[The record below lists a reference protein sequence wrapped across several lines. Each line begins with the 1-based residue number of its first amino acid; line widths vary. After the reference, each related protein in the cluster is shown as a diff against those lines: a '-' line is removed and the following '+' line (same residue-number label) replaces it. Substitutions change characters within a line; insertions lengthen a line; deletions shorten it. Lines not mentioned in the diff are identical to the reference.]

1 MRRWLTNSALVLSV
15 FLGFQQVPDGKSL
28 SGQEIGVLEEF
39 VLSSNRESVLKKMVP
54 GTSDYYY
61 FHALHHQ
68 NLEQYEKVD
77 EILDKWKK
85 RLGEQKNYRVI
96 RNRQALLR
104 YSSNPQES
112 LDFLIKELNLYF
124 AHRQK
129 LPQAAQ
135 NFPTEFD
142 QKLISNDRLVESA
155 LKSSKLTGGFTER
168 GLRLLSP
175 SQLDAAKRRDL
186 LNRLQHPDFPNLVE
200 LIAADLTAPYSKGFG
215 SMKIHQL
222 MTLEQMDELARRYP
236 KSKTI
241 DRYVDIYLKK
251 LYPSEDVEWT
261 ANHLE
266 HRKYL
271 ERLKRFVTPLNSNF
285 NSLKACVLYRMLELN
300 RIQGIYDLDLFV
312 EYLKLPKSV
321 VYINPAL
328 LKNKKSQTI
337 ANLQANYSDRIMLP
351 PVADDQLL
359 VKDYLHHFLRNA
371 DGVSQ
376 FTPYVRETYLGQQF
390 AMVKILN
397 GIGDAEQW
405 ASRLSPDQYKQIL
418 ERVDI
423 EFAAD
428 NKEQF
433 SVNDDVALSLNL
445 KNVPKLIVKIFEI
458 NTGNYYRTQGKEVD
472 TDINLDGLVPNYEE
486 TFSYESPPAIRQRHE
501 FKFPQMQQRGVYVVD
516 FIAQGKSSRALIR
529 KGRLHLSSSVT
540 PLGQQFTVMD
550 EVGNVVKDADLWV
563 DGSLYEHD
571 EKGEIAI
578 PFSTQPGSVT
588 AVVTQ
593 GDFSCLRPFNHVGE
607 NYQFKAAIYLDRES
621 LTRSNKAKV
630 LIRPSLKIAGGNPV
644 PVSMLESPKLVVT
657 ATDLDGIATKK
668 VINGLKLSEALETI
682 CEFVVPPR
690 LSSVSLELSADLKV
704 VSENKTQRMI
714 ARRNYQF
721 NGIDKSDTIEDIH
734 LLPTKAGYF
743 LEVLGKNG
751 ERRPRQ
757 PVRIKVLKSE
767 FKNAV
772 VAELQSDAD
781 GLVGLGPLTGVIEI
795 AVENRDG
802 NKRKNWPL
810 ATQDQTYVRTMHAR
824 VGGEVELPAPVGVA
838 KADRNYI
845 SLMELRHNSFVK
857 DYFELVKVEDGLVKI
872 SDLPRGDYQLRLT
885 YPRQRAGQKYQS
897 INIRVVK
904 GVDAGNTIV
913 GEKRHLETRV
923 SPALQISRIS
933 SNQEK
938 IRLQL
943 ENSNKYTRV
952 HVFVNRYQAAFN
964 AFDEFSKIG
973 DVEPW
978 GYQPGIRRSVYQ
990 EGRIIGD
997 EYQYILNRKYA
1008 MKFPGN
1014 MLDRPSL
1021 ILNPWE
1027 VRGTDNDVQTAKD
1040 GESFGGMG
1048 GGLGGSGSRSARKDS
1063 KSETDADF
1071 ANLDYLGSDSILLA
1085 NLRPNE
1091 NGIVAIDRDKLGP
1104 NQHLR
1109 FVAVNAFETIQRNAD
1124 FPAREL
1130 APRDARLGRALDP
1143 TKHFSQSKQMQNLL
1157 AGDSL
1162 VIEDLV
1168 SAKFQQF
1175 DDLGDAFQLMLALN
1189 PASNLAK
1196 FDFILTWK
1204 DRTPAEK
1211 QRLYSEFACHELNFF
1226 LMKKDYEF
1234 FESVI
1239 LPFLKNK
1246 RERTF
1251 VDLWL
1256 LKEDLNRFAQP
1267 WEYARLNAFEKILL
1281 SQRLEQRKDEITRNI
1296 DETYFLNPTPRSEL
1310 DRLFDSSI
1318 RSRGMDELAV
1328 TEISEATLEKG
1339 VGSEMGQFNSSD
1351 GVVLGRGRGYGDRG
1365 GDGGGGLGG
1374 GGGGLGGGGYQFGGA
1389 KKADKRRF
1397 LGRTVPGDADSED
1410 VESDEMMGESVNG
1423 VAQRLNAPSG
1433 ELSEARKQ
1441 LGKKTN
1447 SKAKEK
1453 RQLEEQQMEQLWYA
1467 EPEELARER
1476 NDLARLYTRVA
1487 PTMEWMEN
1495 NYYKLL
1501 PKAQNSALITSN
1513 RFWRDYASHREGAF
1527 LSPHFAESSRNFT
1540 EIMLALAVLD
1550 LPFEEPEQNFEF
1562 VDNTMTYKAAG
1573 PAIVLHQQVKDA
1585 IFERGNSTV
1594 LVSENFF
1601 QKNDRYRYENG
1612 VRFDKFVNDD
1622 FLAHT
1627 LYGSQ
1632 VVLTNPTSTPMSVE
1646 LLMQIPSGSMT
1657 SSGSR
1662 ETRTVLM
1669 SLEAFSTATFE
1680 YAFYFPEAG
1689 GFEHYPAHVS
1699 AKERVIAVADPV
1711 TFKVVDRPAEVD
1723 KTSWEF
1729 VSQNGTDDDVIDFLN
1744 RENVLRL
1751 KLDAIAF
1758 RMKDKAFFERT
1769 IETLRSRCAYNNV
1782 LWSYA
1787 VKHNDPV
1794 AINEYL
1800 SHANQLISQCG
1811 AYLQSDLLSIDPVER
1826 NWYSHKEYSPLVNAR
1841 AHQLGATRK
1850 ILNPEFASQYG
1861 QLLTVLSNRRNL
1873 TDDDQLA
1880 LTYYLLLQDRI
1891 EAAMLHF
1898 GKVSKANL
1906 DSKLQYDYCDAY
1918 LDMYRADPKSAAEK
1932 AAVWADHPVPR
1943 WANRF
1948 KQILAQVD
1956 EINGASATT
1965 VNPKDNAEVQTE
1977 MAARAPS
1984 FDFKVESGVAKINFQ
1999 NLDELTVNLYEMDVE
2014 LLFSRSPFA
2023 QDNLDGFSLIR
2034 PNSSQ
2039 QVTLN
2044 NKTDNGEVQMD
2055 GGKRIHEFELPAE
2068 MQNKNVLVELVGG
2081 DQTRSIPYFAHS
2093 LDIQMVEKFGQ
2104 VKVSE
2109 ASTGKPIAKTYVKVY
2124 AKSADGTVAFHK
2136 DGYTDLRGRF
2146 DYVSQSNTSLD
2157 GIVKFSILMMSENQ
2171 GAVIRQARPPME

>member
-1 MRRWLTNSALVLSV
+1 MLRWLTNNVLVLSV
-15 FLGFQQVPDGKSL
+15 FIGLLQLSDGKQL
-28 SGQEIGVLEEF
+28 HGQEIGVLEEF
-39 VLSSNRESVLKKMVP
+39 VLSSDRESVLKKMVP

-61 FHALHHQ
+61 FHALHYQ

-77 EILDKWKK
+77 EILFKWRK
-85 RLGEQKNYRVI
+85 RLGEEGNYRVI

-104 YSSNPQES
+104 YNSNPKAT
-112 LDFLIKELNLYF
+112 LDFLTKELNLYF

-129 LPQAAQ
+129 LPQTAQ
-135 NFPTEFD
+135 NYPTEFD
-142 QKLISNDRLVESA
+142 QKLLANDRLIKAA
-155 LKSSKLTGGFTER
+155 LNSSKLTGGFTDR

-186 LNRLQHPDFPNLVE
+186 LKRLQHPDFPNLVE
-200 LIAADLTAPYSKGFG
+200 LIAADLNEPYSKGFG
-215 SMKIHQL
+215 SMRIHRL
-222 MTLEQMDELARRYP
+222 MTLEQMDELTKRYP
-236 KSKTI
+236 KSNTI
-241 DRYVDIYLKK
+241 DSYVDIYLKK

-261 ANHLE
+261 TNELE
-266 HRKYL
+266 YRKYL
-271 ERLKRFVTPLNSNF
+271 ERLEGFVTPLNANF
-285 NSLKACVLYRMLELN
+285 NSLKACVLYRMLELD
-300 RIQGIYDLDLFV
+300 RSQGTYDLDVFV
-312 EYLKLPKSV
+312 EYLKLPKRAA
-321 VYINPAL
+321 YINPVL
-328 LKNKKSQTI
+328 LRNKKSQTI
-337 ANLQANYSDRIMLP
+337 ANLQANYLDRIMLP

-376 FTPYVRETYLGQQF
+376 FTPFIQETYLGQQF

-405 ASRLSPDQYKQIL
+405 ASKLSPDQYKQIL

-423 EFAAD
+423 EFTAD

-433 SVNDDVALSLNL
+433 SADDDVSLSLNL

-458 NTGNYYRTQGKEVD
+458 NTGNYYRTNGKEVD
-472 TDINLDGLVPNYEE
+472 TGINLDGLVPNHEE
-486 TFSYESPPAIRQRHE
+486 TFTYKSPPAIRQKHE
-501 FKFPQMQQRGVYVVD
+501 FKFPQMQKRGVYVVD

-529 KGRLHLSSSVT
+529 KGRLHFSASVT
-540 PLGQQFTVMD
+540 PLGQQFTVMN
-550 EVGNVVKDADLWV
+550 EIGKVVKDADLWV
-563 DGSLYEHD
+563 DGSLYEPD
-571 EKGEIAI
+571 EEGRITL
-578 PFSTQPGSVT
+578 PFSTQPGNVA
-588 AVVTQ
+588 AVVTE
-593 GDFSCLRPFNHVGE
+593 GDFSCLRPFYHVAE
-607 NYQFKAAIYLDRES
+607 KYQFEAAIYLDRES
-621 LTRSNKAKV
+621 LTRSNTAKV

-644 PVSMLESPKLVVT
+644 PVAMLESPKLVVT

-668 VINGLKLSEALETI
+668 VIDGLKLSEAVETI

-743 LEVLGKNG
+743 LEILGKNG
-751 ERRPRQ
+751 ERRAGQ
-757 PVRIKVLKSE
+757 PVRIKVSTSE
-767 FKNAV
+767 FKNPV
-772 VAELQSDAD
+772 VADLQSDGD
-781 GLVGLGPLTGVIEI
+781 GLVGLGPLTNVVEI
-795 AVENRDG
+795 TVENRDG
-802 NKRKNWPL
+802 NKKKNWPL
-810 ATQDQTYVRTMHAR
+810 ATQDQAYVRTIHAR
-824 VGGEVELPAPVGVA
+824 VGGEVELPAPAGVTL
-838 KADRNYI
+838 ADRNYI
-845 SLMELRHNSFVK
+845 SLMELRRNSFVK

-904 GVDAGNTIV
+904 GVDAANTIV

-933 SNQEK
+933 SNEEK

-964 AFDEFSKIG
+964 AFDEFSKIS
-973 DVEPW
+973 DIEPW
-978 GYQPGIRRSVYQ
+978 AYQPGSRRSVYQ

-1014 MLDRPSL
+1014 MLGRPSL

-1027 VRGTDNDVQTAKD
+1027 VRGTDNDVQMAKD

-1048 GGLGGSGSRSARKDS
+1048 GGLEGSGARSDRKDS
-1063 KSETDADF
+1063 KSKTDADF
-1071 ANLDYLGSDSILLA
+1071 ANLDYLGNDSILLA

-1109 FVAVNAFETIQRNAD
+1109 FIAVNAFETVQRNAD

-1130 APRDARLGRALDP
+1130 APRDARLAKALDP
-1143 TKHFSQSKQMQNLL
+1143 AQHFSQSKQMEKLS
-1157 AGDSL
+1157 AGDTL

-1196 FDFILTWK
+1196 FDFILTWT

-1211 QRLYSEFACHELNFF
+1211 QRLYSEFSCHELNFF

-1296 DETYFLNPTPRSEL
+1296 DETYFLNPTSRSEL

-1318 RSRGMDELAV
+1318 RSRGMDESAMA
-1328 TEISEATLEKG
+1328 EINNATLNSG
-1339 VGSEMGQFNSSD
+1339 VGSGTGQARLPSD
-1351 GVVLGRGRGYGDRG
+1351 VQDMVLGMGRGYGDRG
-1365 GDGGGGLGG
+1365 MGG
-1374 GGGGLGGGGYQFGGA
+1374 GGGIGGGFRAGNA
-1389 KKADKRRF
+1389 KEVDVRRS
-1397 LGRTVPGDADSED
+1397 LERTLTED
-1410 VESDEMMGESVNG
+1410 EEFDGLMEGSKNQL
-1423 VAQRLNAPSG
+1423 AQNFSAER
-1433 ELSEARKQ
+1433 EEFSEARTQ
-1441 LGKKTN
+1441 SGKKTE
-1447 SKAKEK
+1447 SKAKGK
-1453 RQLEEQQMEQLWYA
+1453 RQSEEKQMDKLWYA
-1467 EPEELARER
+1467 EPGELARAR
-1476 NDLARLYTRVA
+1476 NNLARLYTRVA

-1495 NYYKLL
+1495 NYYQLL
-1501 PKAQNSALITSN
+1501 PKAQNSALVSSN

-1527 LSPHFAESSRNFT
+1527 LSPYFAESSRNFT
-1540 EIMLALAVLD
+1540 EMMLALAVLD

-1562 VDNTMTYKAAG
+1562 VDNSMTYKAAG
-1573 PAIVLHQQVKDA
+1573 PTIVLHQQVKGA
-1585 IFERGNSTV
+1585 VFERGNSTV

-1601 QKNDRYRYENG
+1601 QKNDRYRYEKG
-1612 VRFDKFVNDD
+1612 VRFDKFVNDN

-1646 LLMQIPSGSMT
+1646 LLMQIASGSMT

-1689 GFEHYPAHVS
+1689 DFEHYPAHVS
-1699 AKERVIAVADPV
+1699 AKDRVIAVADPV

-1729 VSQNGTDDDVIDFLN
+1729 VSQNGTNDDVIDFLN
-1744 RENVLRL
+1744 RDNVLRL
-1751 KLDAIAF
+1751 KLSSIAF
-1758 RMKDKAFFERT
+1758 RMKDKAFFTRT
-1769 IETLRSRCAYNNV
+1769 IETLRARCAYDNV
-1782 LWSYA
+1782 LWAYS
-1787 VKHNDPV
+1787 VKHDDPV
-1794 AINEYL
+1794 AIKEFL
-1800 SHANQLISQCG
+1800 SHANKLISSCG
-1811 AYLQSDLLSIDPVER
+1811 VSFQSDLLSIDPVER

-1850 ILNPEFASQYG
+1850 ILNPEFASQYNR
-1861 QLLTVLSNRRNL
+1861 LLTVLSNRRTL
-1873 TDDDQLA
+1873 TADDQLA

-1891 EAAMLHF
+1891 ETAMLHF
-1898 GKVSKANL
+1898 GKVSKTNL

-1948 KQILAQVD
+1948 QQILAQVD

-1965 VNPKDNAEVQTE
+1965 VDPKDNSEVQSK

-1984 FDFKVESGVAKINFQ
+1984 FDFEVENGVAKINFQ
-1999 NLDELTVNLYEMDVE
+1999 NLDDLTVNLYEMDVE

-2034 PNSSQ
+2034 PNYSQ
-2039 QVTLN
+2039 QVSL
-2044 NKTDNGEVQMD
+2044 NKTTDDAKAQVD
-2055 GGKRIHEFELPAE
+2055 GGKRIHEFELPVE
-2068 MQNKNVLVELVGG
+2068 MRNKNVLVELVGG

-2093 LDIQMVEKFGQ
+2093 LEIQLVEKFGQ
-2104 VKVSE
+2104 LKVNE

-2124 AKSADGTVAFHK
+2124 AKSADGKVVFHK

-2146 DYVSQSNTSLD
+2146 DYVSQSNASLD

-2171 GAVIRQARPPME
+2171 GAVIRQARPPVE

>member
-1 MRRWLTNSALVLSV
+1 MLRWSTNSVLVLSV
-15 FLGFQQVPDGKSL
+15 FIGFLQLSDGKQV

-39 VLSSNRESVLKKMVP
+39 VLSSDRESVLKKMVP

-61 FHALHHQ
+61 FHALHYQ

-77 EILDKWKK
+77 EILDRWRK
-85 RLGEQKNYRVI
+85 RLGEQQNYRVI

-104 YSSNPQES
+104 YNSNPKET

-124 AHRQK
+124 AHRQR
-129 LPQAAQ
+129 LPQAAR

-142 QKLISNDRLVESA
+142 QNLISNDRLIQAA

-168 GLRLLSP
+168 GLRLLAP

-186 LNRLQHPDFPNLVE
+186 LKRLQYPDFPNLVE
-200 LIAADLTAPYSKGFG
+200 LIAADLTEPYSKGFG
-215 SMKIHQL
+215 SMRIHQA
-222 MTLEQMDELARRYP
+222 MTLEQMDELSKLYP

-251 LYPSEDVEWT
+251 LYPSEDVDWT
-261 ANHLE
+261 TNQLE

-271 ERLKRFVTPLNSNF
+271 ERLRSFVTPLNANF
-285 NSLKACVLYRMLELN
+285 NSLKACVLYRLLELD
-300 RIQGIYDLDLFV
+300 RSEGKYDLDLFV

-321 VYINPAL
+321 VYINPVL

-337 ANLQANYSDRIMLP
+337 ANLQANYSDRMMLP
-351 PVADDQLL
+351 PVMDDQLL
-359 VKDYLHHFLRNA
+359 VKDYLHHFLRDA
-371 DGVSQ
+371 DGVSK
-376 FTPYVRETYLGQQF
+376 FTPYVRETYLGKQF

-405 ASRLSPDQYKQIL
+405 ASKLSPDQYKQIL

-423 EFAAD
+423 EFAAE
-428 NKEQF
+428 NKAHF
-433 SVNDDVALSLNL
+433 SVNDDVSLTLNL

-458 NTGNYYRTQGKEVD
+458 NTGNYYRTNGKEVD

-486 TFSYESPPAIRQRHE
+486 TFSYQSPPAIRQRHE
-501 FKFPQMQQRGVYVVD
+501 FKFPQMQKRGVYVVD
-516 FIAQGKSSRALIR
+516 FIAQGKSSRALVR
-529 KGRLHLSSSVT
+529 KGRLHFSASVT

-550 EVGNVVKDADLWV
+550 ESGDVVKDADLWV
-563 DGSLYEHD
+563 DGSVYEHD
-571 EKGEIAI
+571 DQGKITL
-578 PFSTQPGSVT
+578 PFSTQPGTVT

-593 GDFSCLRPFNHVGE
+593 GDFSSLRNINHVGE
-607 NYQFKAAIYLDRES
+607 NYQFEAGIYLDRES

-630 LIRPSLKIAGGNPV
+630 LIRPSLRIVGGNPV
-644 PVSMLESPKLVVT
+644 PVAMLESPKLVVT

-668 VINGLKLSEALETI
+668 VIDGFKLSETVETI

-690 LSSVSLELSADLKV
+690 LSSVSLQLSADLKV
-704 VSENKTQRMI
+704 VSQNKTRRMS
-714 ARRNYQF
+714 AMRNYQF
-721 NGIDKSDTIEDIH
+721 NGIDKSDTIEDVH

-743 LEVLGKNG
+743 LEILGKNG
-751 ERRPRQ
+751 ERRPGQ
-757 PVRIKVLKSE
+757 TVRVKVLTSE
-767 FKNAV
+767 FKNPVLAD
-772 VAELQSDAD
+772 LQSGAD
-781 GLVGLGPLTGVIEI
+781 GLVGLGSLDGVVEI
-795 AVENRDG
+795 AVENRAE
-802 NKRKNWPL
+802 NKKKTWTL
-810 ATQDQTYVRTMHAR
+810 ATQDQTYVRTMHVQA
-824 VGGEVELPAPVGVA
+824 GDEVEVPAPAEVA
-838 KADRNYI
+838 KADRKYI
-845 SLMELRHNSFVK
+845 SLMEIRHNSFVK
-857 DYFELVKVEDGLVKI
+857 DYFELVKVKDGLVQI
-872 SDLPRGDYQLRLT
+872 ADLPRGDYELRLT
-885 YPRQRAGQKYQS
+885 YPRQRAGQRNQTIK
-897 INIRVVK
+897 IRVVE
-904 GVDAGNTIV
+904 GVGAGDMIV
-913 GEKRHLETRV
+913 GERRHLETRT

-933 SNQEK
+933 SNEEK
-938 IRLQL
+938 IRIQL
-943 ENSNKYTRV
+943 ENADKYTRV

-964 AFDEFSKIG
+964 AFDEFSKVR
-973 DVEPW
+973 DMEPW
-978 GYQPGIRRSVYQ
+978 GYKSGDHRSVYR

-1027 VRGTDNDVQTAKD
+1027 VKGTDNNVQVAQD
-1040 GESFGGMG
+1040 GDYFGGA
-1048 GGLGGSGSRSARKDS
+1048 GGLMGEAGDRVARSGVQS
-1063 KSETDADF
+1063 KTDADF
-1071 ANLDYLGSDSILLA
+1071 ANLDYLGNDSILLA

-1091 NGIVAIDRDKLGP
+1091 NGVVSIDRDKLGP

-1109 FVAVNAFETIQRNAD
+1109 FVAVNAFDTIQRNAD

-1130 APRDARLGRALDP
+1130 APRDARLANALDP
-1143 TKHFSQSKQMQNLL
+1143 AQHFSQSKQMEKMS

-1189 PASNLAK
+1189 PTSSLSK

-1204 DRTPAEK
+1204 DKAMAEK
-1211 QRLYSEFACHELNFF
+1211 RSLYSEFACHELNFF
-1226 LMKKDYEF
+1226 LMKKDYGF

-1251 VDLWL
+1251 VDRWF

-1267 WEYARLNAFEKILL
+1267 WEYSRLNAFEKILL
-1281 SQRLEQRKDEITRNI
+1281 SQRLEQRQDEIARNI

-1318 RSRGMDELAV
+1318 RSRGMDESALALKV
-1328 TEISEATLEKG
+1328 DG
-1339 VGSEMGQFNSSD
+1339 EMAFASKNGA
-1351 GVVLGRGRGYGDRG
+1351 
-1365 GDGGGGLGG
+1365 GG
-1374 GGGGLGGGGYQFGGA
+1374 GGGGMGGGGFGGGLNA
-1389 KKADKRRF
+1389 GKGFGSRGREADSRRF
-1397 LGRTVPGDADSED
+1397 LGRTAPEDADDEAGMVKSNGAKK
-1410 VESDEMMGESVNG
+1410 ESQNFMLGQQVTEIEKQSRKKAKDKREGKRQIEEQTMDKLWFK
-1423 VAQRLNAPSG
+1423 Q
-1433 ELSEARKQ
+1433 SEA
-1441 LGKKTN
+1441 LGI
-1447 SKAKEK
+1447 
-1453 RQLEEQQMEQLWYA
+1453 
-1467 EPEELARER
+1467 AR
-1476 NDLARLYTRVA
+1476 DKMSRLYTRVA

-1495 NYYKLL
+1495 NYYRLL
-1501 PKAQNSALITSN
+1501 PESQNSELVTSN

-1527 LSPHFAESSRNFT
+1527 LSPYFAESTRNFT
-1540 EIMLALAVLD
+1540 EMMLALAVLD
-1550 LPFEEPEQNFEF
+1550 LPFEEPEQDFEF

-1573 PAIVLHQQVKDA
+1573 PTIVLHQQVKDA

-1612 VRFDKFVNDD
+1612 VRFDKFINGD

-1632 VVLTNPTSTPMSVE
+1632 VVLTNPTSTPMNVE

-1689 GFEHYPAHVS
+1689 DFEHYPAHVS

-1711 TFKVVDRPAEVD
+1711 AFKVVDRPAEVD
-1723 KTSWEF
+1723 RTSWEF
-1729 VSQNGTDDDVIDFLN
+1729 VSQNGTNDDVIDYLN

-1758 RMKDKAFFERT
+1758 RMKDKAFFART
-1769 IETLRSRCAYNNV
+1769 IETLRARCAYDNV
-1782 LWSYA
+1782 LWAYS
-1787 VKHNDPV
+1787 VKHDDPV
-1794 AINEYL
+1794 AIKEFL
-1800 SHANQLISQCG
+1800 SHSNKLIGQCG
-1811 AYLQSDLLSIDPVER
+1811 VSFQSDLLSIDPVER

-1841 AHQLGATRK
+1841 AHQLGANRK
-1850 ILNPEFASQYG
+1850 ILNPEFASQYNR
-1861 QLLTVLSNRRNL
+1861 LLGVLSNRRNL

-1891 EAAMLHF
+1891 ETAMSHF
-1898 GKVSKANL
+1898 GKVSKENL

-1956 EINGASATT
+1956 EINGAAATT
-1965 VNPKDNAEVQTE
+1965 VDPKDNAEVQTE
-1977 MAARAPS
+1977 LAARAPS
-1984 FDFKVESGVAKINFQ
+1984 FDFKVESGVAKINFL

-2034 PNSSQ
+2034 PNFSQ
-2039 QVTLN
+2039 QVALD
-2044 NKTDNGEVQMD
+2044 NKVDDAKSQVAGR
-2055 GGKRIHEFELPAE
+2055 GIHEFELPVG

-2093 LDIQMVEKFGQ
+2093 LDIQLVEKFGQ
-2104 VKVSE
+2104 LKVSE
-2109 ASTGKPIAKTYVKVY
+2109 ASTGKPLAKTYVKVY
-2124 AKSADGTVAFHK
+2124 AKSANGQVVFHK

>member
-1 MRRWLTNSALVLSV
+1 MLRWLTKSALVLSV
-15 FLGFQQVPDGKSL
+15 FIGLLTSSGETKLF
-28 SGQEIGVLEEF
+28 GQEVGVLEDF
-39 VLSSNRESVLKKMVP
+39 VLSSDRESVLKKMVP

-61 FHALHHQ
+61 FHALHFQ

-77 EILDKWKK
+77 EILDKWRK
-85 RLGEQKNYRVI
+85 RLGEQPNYRVI

-104 YSSNPQES
+104 YNSNPQET
-112 LDFLIKELNLYF
+112 LDFLTKELNLYF
-124 AHRQK
+124 AHRQR
-129 LPQAAQ
+129 LPQAEQ

-142 QKLISNDRLVESA
+142 QKLISNDRMIQSA

-186 LNRLQHPDFPNLVE
+186 LKRLQYPDFPNLVE
-200 LIAADLTAPYSKGFG
+200 LIAADLTERYSEGFG
-215 SMKIHQL
+215 SMRIHQML
-222 MTLEQMDELARRYP
+222 TLEQMDELAKRYP

-241 DRYVDIYLKK
+241 DRFVDIYLKK
-251 LYPSEDVEWT
+251 LYPSEDVDWT
-261 ANHLE
+261 TDPSE

-271 ERLKRFVTPLNSNF
+271 ERLRGFVTPLNANF
-285 NSLKACVLYRMLELN
+285 NSLKACVLYRLLELD
-300 RIQGIYDLDLFV
+300 RSEGKYDLDLFV

-321 VYINPAL
+321 AYINPVL

-337 ANLQANYSDRIMLP
+337 ANLRANYSDRIMLP
-351 PVADDQLL
+351 PVTDDQGL
-359 VKDYLHHFLRNA
+359 VKDYLHHFLRDA
-371 DGVSQ
+371 EGVSK
-376 FTPYVRETYLGQQF
+376 FTPYVRETFLGQQF

-405 ASRLSPDQYKQIL
+405 ASQLSPDQYKQIL

-433 SVNDDVALSLNL
+433 SVNDDVSLSLHL

-458 NTGNYYRTQGKEVD
+458 NTGNYYRTNGKEVD

-486 TFSYESPPAIRQRHE
+486 TFSYQSPPAIRQRRE
-501 FKFPQMQQRGVYVVD
+501 FKFPQMQKRGVYVVD

-529 KGRLHLSSSVT
+529 KGRLHFSASVT
-540 PLGQQFTVMD
+540 PLGQQFTVTD
-550 EVGNVVKDADLWV
+550 ESGKVVKDADLWV

-571 EKGEIAI
+571 DDGKIML
-578 PFSTQPGSVT
+578 PFSTQPGIAK

-593 GDFSCLRPFNHVGE
+593 GDFSSLRPFNHVGE
-607 NYQFKAAIYLDRES
+607 NYQFEAAIYLDRES

-630 LIRPSLKIAGGNPV
+630 LIRPSLKIVGGNPV

-668 VINGLKLSEALETI
+668 VIDGLELSEAVETV

-690 LSSVSLELSADLKV
+690 LSSVSLELSAALEV
-704 VSENKTQRMI
+704 VSENKSRRMTVV
-714 ARRNYQF
+714 RSYQF
-721 NGIDKSDTIEDIH
+721 NGIDKSDTIEDVH
-734 LLPTKAGYF
+734 LLPTESGYF
-743 LEVLGKNG
+743 LEILGKNG
-751 ERRPRQ
+751 ERRPGQ
-757 PVRIKVLKSE
+757 PVRIKVSKSE
-767 FKNAV
+767 FKNPVIAD
-772 VAELQSDAD
+772 LQSDAD
-781 GLVGLGPLTGVIEI
+781 GLVGLGRLAGVVEL
-795 AVENRDG
+795 AVENRG
-802 NKRKNWPL
+802 SSKKKTWAL
-810 ATQDQTYVRTMHAR
+810 GTQDQAYVQTMHVQ
-824 VGGEVELPAPVGVA
+824 VGEEVTLPAPAEVT
-838 KADRNYI
+838 KADRNFI
-845 SLMELRHNSFVK
+845 SLLEIRRNSFVK
-857 DYFELVKVEDGLVKI
+857 DWFDLVKVKNGLI
-872 SDLPRGDYQLRLT
+872 RIADLPRGDYELRLT
-885 YPRQRAGQKYQS
+885 YPRQRSGRNYQS
-897 INIRVVK
+897 LKIRVVK
-904 GVDAGNTIV
+904 GVEAGDMIV
-913 GEKRHLETRV
+913 GEKRHLENRT

-938 IRLQL
+938 IRIQL

-964 AFDEFSKIG
+964 AFDEFSRVG
-973 DVEPW
+973 DMEPW
-978 GYQPGIRRSVYQ
+978 GYQPGNRRSVYK

-1014 MLDRPSL
+1014 MLERPSL

-1027 VRGTDNDVQTAKD
+1027 VKGTDNNAQTANA
-1040 GESFGGMG
+1040 GEAFGGVG
-1048 GGLGGSGSRSARKDS
+1048 GGLGGSGARSERKDA

-1071 ANLDYLGSDSILLA
+1071 ANLDYLGDDSILLA

-1109 FVAVNAFETIQRNAD
+1109 FVAVNVFETVQRNVD

-1130 APRDARLGRALDP
+1130 APRDARLVKALDP
-1143 TKHFSQSKQMQNLL
+1143 AQHFSQSKQMEKLL
-1157 AGDSL
+1157 AGDTL

-1189 PASNLAK
+1189 PATNLAK
-1196 FDFILTWK
+1196 FDFILAWSK
-1204 DRTPAEK
+1204 KTPIEK
-1211 QRLYSEFACHELNFF
+1211 QSLYSEFACHELNFF

-1251 VDLWL
+1251 MDLWF
-1256 LKEDLNRFAQP
+1256 LKEDLNRFAKP
-1267 WEYARLNAFEKILL
+1267 WEYSRLNAFEKILL
-1281 SQRLEQRKDEITRNI
+1281 SQRLEQRKDDITRNI

-1318 RSRGMDELAV
+1318 RSRGLDEAKDRMASLAN
-1328 TEISEATLEKG
+1328 SENRPVPTA
-1339 VGSEMGQFNSSD
+1339 S
-1351 GVVLGRGRGYGDRG
+1351 
-1365 GDGGGGLGG
+1365 GGLGG
-1374 GGGGLGGGGYQFGGA
+1374 GGFGGGGGGLEMGRGMGSG
-1389 KKADKRRF
+1389 KADGRRSF
-1397 LGRTVPGDADSED
+1397 LGRTRSPDVDFEAESESLNGAFD
-1410 VESDEMMGESVNG
+1410 LEQDDQMDEEES
-1423 VAQRLNAPSG
+1423 
-1433 ELSEARKQ
+1433 
-1441 LGKKTN
+1441 GKKEK
-1447 SKAKEK
+1447 SKAGGK
-1453 RQLEEQQMEQLWYA
+1453 RQLEKQLMDKMWFNRSGD
-1467 EPEELARER
+1467 LARAR
-1476 NDLARLYTRVA
+1476 SNAARLYTRVA

-1495 NYYKLL
+1495 NYYELV
-1501 PKAQNSALITSN
+1501 PKAQNSALVSSN
-1513 RFWRDYASHREGAF
+1513 RFWRDYASHRDGVF
-1527 LSPHFAESSRNFT
+1527 LSPYFAESTRNFT
-1540 EIMLALAVLD
+1540 EMMLALAVLD
-1550 LPFEEPEQNFEF
+1550 LPFEEPEQKFEF
-1562 VDNTMTYKAAG
+1562 VNNTMTYKAAG
-1573 PAIVLHQQVKDA
+1573 PTIVLHQQVKDA
-1585 IFERGNSTV
+1585 IFDRGNSTV

-1612 VRFDKFVNDD
+1612 VRFDKFVNGD

-1632 VVLTNPTSTPMSVE
+1632 VVLTNPTSTPMNVE

-1689 GFEHYPAHVS
+1689 DFEHYPAHVS

-1711 TFKVVDRPAEVD
+1711 AFKVVDQPAEVD

-1729 VSQNGTDDDVIDFLN
+1729 VSQNGTNDDVIDFLN
-1744 RENVLRL
+1744 RENILRL
-1751 KLDAIAF
+1751 KLSDIAF

-1769 IETLRSRCAYNNV
+1769 IETLRARCAYDNV
-1782 LWSYA
+1782 LWAYA
-1787 VKHNDPV
+1787 VKHNDSGG
-1794 AINEYL
+1794 IREFL
-1800 SHANQLISQCG
+1800 SHANKLIGQCG
-1811 AYLQSDLLSIDPVER
+1811 VAFQSDLLTIDPVER

-1841 AHQLGATRK
+1841 AHQLGGTRK
-1850 ILNPEFASQYG
+1850 ILNPEFASQYNR
-1861 QLLTVLSNRRNL
+1861 LLTVLSNRRTL

-1891 EAAMLHF
+1891 EDAMSHF
-1898 GKVSKANL
+1898 GKVSKVNL

-1956 EINGASATT
+1956 EINGASAIT
-1965 VNPKDNAEVQTE
+1965 VNSKDSGEVQTE
-1977 MAARAPS
+1977 MAAQAPS

-1999 NLDELTVNLYEMDVE
+1999 NLDEMTVNLYEMDVE

-2034 PNSSQ
+2034 PNFSQ
-2039 QVTLN
+2039 NIELDKKDGDAPAPV
-2044 NKTDNGEVQMD
+2044 
-2055 GGKRIHEFELPAE
+2055 GGKRNHEFELPPK

-2081 DQTRSIPYFAHS
+2081 DQTRSMPYFAHS
-2093 LDIQMVEKFGQ
+2093 LDIQLVEKFGQ
-2104 VKVSE
+2104 LKVSE
-2109 ASTGKPIAKTYVKVY
+2109 ASTGKPLAKTYVKVY
-2124 AKSADGTVAFHK
+2124 AKSGNGEVVFHK

-2171 GAVIRQARPPME
+2171 GAVIRQARPPIE

>member
-222 MTLEQMDELARRYP
+222 MTLEQMDELAKRYP

-405 ASRLSPDQYKQIL
+405 ASKLSPDQYKQIL

-563 DGSLYEHD
+563 DGSLYQHD
-571 EKGEIAI
+571 EKGEITI

-593 GDFSCLRPFNHVGE
+593 GDFSSLRPFSHVGE
-607 NYQFKAAIYLDRES
+607 NYQFEAAIYLDRES

-704 VSENKTQRMI
+704 VSENKTRRMT
-714 ARRNYQF
+714 AVRNYQF

-734 LLPTKAGYF
+734 LLPTEAGYF

-751 ERRPRQ
+751 ERRPGQ

-767 FKNAV
+767 FKNQV
-772 VAELQSDAD
+772 VADLQSDAD
-781 GLVGLGPLTGVIEI
+781 GLVGLGPLAEVVELT
-795 AVENRDG
+795 VENRDG
-802 NKRKNWPL
+802 NKRKIWSL
-810 ATQDQTYVRTMHAR
+810 ATQDQTYVRTMHVQ
-824 VGGEVELPAPVGVA
+824 VGSEVKVPAPVGVV
-838 KADRNYI
+838 KTNRKYI
-845 SLMELRHNSFVK
+845 SLMETRRNSFVK
-857 DYFELVKVEDGLVKI
+857 DYFKLVNVEDGLIQI
-872 SDLPRGDYQLRLT
+872 SDLPRGDYELRLT
-885 YPRQRAGQKYQS
+885 YPRQRAGQKFQL
-897 INIRVVK
+897 IKIRVVK
-904 GVDAGNTIV
+904 GNYAGDMIV
-913 GEKRHLETRV
+913 GENRHLETRT

-952 HVFVNRYQAAFN
+952 HVFANRYQAAFN
-964 AFDEFSKIG
+964 AFDEFSKVG
-973 DVEPW
+973 DIEPW
-978 GYQPGIRRSVYQ
+978 GYRPGDRRSVYR

-1014 MLDRPSL
+1014 MLERPSL

-1027 VRGTDNDVQTAKD
+1027 VKSTDNNTQLAEL
-1040 GESFGGMG
+1040 GESFGGRG
-1048 GGLGGSGSRSARKDS
+1048 GGAGGTGARSSRKDS

-1071 ANLDYLGSDSILLA
+1071 ANLDYLGNDSILLT

-1189 PASNLAK
+1189 PSSSLSK
-1196 FDFILTWK
+1196 FEFILNWK
-1204 DRTPAEK
+1204 DKTSAEK
-1211 QRLYSEFACHELNFF
+1211 RILYSKFACHELNFF

-1246 RERTF
+1246 RDRTF
-1251 VDLWL
+1251 MDLWF
-1256 LKEDLNRFAQP
+1256 LKENLNRFAQP
-1267 WEYARLNAFEKILL
+1267 WEYSRLNAFEKILL
-1281 SQRLEQRKDEITRNI
+1281 SQRLEQRRDEIARNI

-1318 RSRGMDELAV
+1318 RSRGLDESKIAK
-1328 TEISEATLEKG
+1328 IASARAPKG
-1339 VGSEMGQFNSSD
+1339 RALPPASQKSFSD
-1351 GVVLGRGRGYGDRG
+1351 GELGDGRAG
-1365 GDGGGGLGG
+1365 GGGFGGGGLGG
-1374 GGGGLGGGGYQFGGA
+1374 GMGG
-1389 KKADKRRF
+1389 KASERSRKF
-1397 LGRTVPGDADSED
+1397 LGRTEATDGAAA
-1410 VESDEMMGESVNG
+1410 DEMN
-1423 VAQRLNAPSG
+1423 SG
-1433 ELSEARKQ
+1433 NETVPLSFKADQEADHMLRDQVKKKQ
-1441 LGKKTN
+1441 S
-1447 SKAKEK
+1447 SKAGEK
-1453 RQLEEQQMEQLWYA
+1453 SQFEEEQMDKYFFARPGNLA
-1467 EPEELARER
+1467 FAREK
-1476 NDLARLYTRVA
+1476 LARLYTRVA
-1487 PTMEWMEN
+1487 PTMEWREN
-1495 NYYKLL
+1495 NYYQLL
-1501 PKAQNSALITSN
+1501 PEGQNSVLITSN

-1573 PAIVLHQQVKDA
+1573 PTIVLHQQVKDA

-1729 VSQNGTDDDVIDFLN
+1729 VSQNGTNDDVIDFLN

-1787 VKHNDPV
+1787 VKHDDPV

-1800 SHANQLISQCG
+1800 SHANKLISQCG

>member
-222 MTLEQMDELARRYP
+222 MTLEQMDELAKRYP

-405 ASRLSPDQYKQIL
+405 ASKLSPDQYKQIL

-501 FKFPQMQQRGVYVVD
+501 FKFPQMQKRGVYVVD

-563 DGSLYEHD
+563 DGSLYQHD
-571 EKGEIAI
+571 EKGEITI

-593 GDFSCLRPFNHVGE
+593 GDFSSLRPFSHVGE
-607 NYQFKAAIYLDRES
+607 NYQFEAAIYLDRES

-704 VSENKTQRMI
+704 VSENKTRRMT
-714 ARRNYQF
+714 AVRNYQF

-734 LLPTKAGYF
+734 LLPTEAGYF

-751 ERRPRQ
+751 ERRPGQ

-767 FKNAV
+767 FKNQV
-772 VAELQSDAD
+772 VADLQSDAD
-781 GLVGLGPLTGVIEI
+781 GLVGLGPLAEVVELT
-795 AVENRDG
+795 VENRDG
-802 NKRKNWPL
+802 NKRKIWSL
-810 ATQDQTYVRTMHAR
+810 ATQDQTYVRTMHVQ
-824 VGGEVELPAPVGVA
+824 VGSEVKVPAPVGVV
-838 KADRNYI
+838 KTNRKYI
-845 SLMELRHNSFVK
+845 SLMETRRNSFVK
-857 DYFELVKVEDGLVKI
+857 DYFKLVNVEDGLIQI
-872 SDLPRGDYQLRLT
+872 SDLPRGDYELRLT
-885 YPRQRAGQKYQS
+885 YPRQRAGQKFQL
-897 INIRVVK
+897 IKIRVVK
-904 GVDAGNTIV
+904 GNYAGDMIV
-913 GEKRHLETRV
+913 GENRHLETRT

-952 HVFVNRYQAAFN
+952 HVFANRYQAAFN
-964 AFDEFSKIG
+964 AFDEFSKVG
-973 DVEPW
+973 DIEPW
-978 GYQPGIRRSVYQ
+978 GYRPGDRRSVYR

-1014 MLDRPSL
+1014 MLERPSL

-1027 VRGTDNDVQTAKD
+1027 VKSTDNNTQLAEL
-1040 GESFGGMG
+1040 GESFGGRG
-1048 GGLGGSGSRSARKDS
+1048 GGAGGTGARSSRKDS

-1071 ANLDYLGSDSILLA
+1071 ANLDYLGNDSILLT

-1189 PASNLAK
+1189 PSSSLSK
-1196 FDFILTWK
+1196 FEFILNWK
-1204 DRTPAEK
+1204 DKTSAEK
-1211 QRLYSEFACHELNFF
+1211 RILYSKFACHELNFF

-1246 RERTF
+1246 RDRTF
-1251 VDLWL
+1251 MDLWF
-1256 LKEDLNRFAQP
+1256 LKENLNRFAQP
-1267 WEYARLNAFEKILL
+1267 WEYSRLNAFEKILL
-1281 SQRLEQRKDEITRNI
+1281 SQRLEQRRDEIARNI

-1318 RSRGMDELAV
+1318 RSRGLDESKIAK
-1328 TEISEATLEKG
+1328 IASARAPKG
-1339 VGSEMGQFNSSD
+1339 RALPPASQKSFSD
-1351 GVVLGRGRGYGDRG
+1351 GELGDGRAG
-1365 GDGGGGLGG
+1365 GGGFGGGGLGG
-1374 GGGGLGGGGYQFGGA
+1374 GMGG
-1389 KKADKRRF
+1389 KASERSRKF
-1397 LGRTVPGDADSED
+1397 LGRTEATDGAAA
-1410 VESDEMMGESVNG
+1410 DEMN
-1423 VAQRLNAPSG
+1423 SG
-1433 ELSEARKQ
+1433 NETVPLSFKADQEADHMLRDQVKKKQ
-1441 LGKKTN
+1441 S
-1447 SKAKEK
+1447 SKAGEK
-1453 RQLEEQQMEQLWYA
+1453 SQFEEEQMDKYFFARPGNLA
-1467 EPEELARER
+1467 FAREK
-1476 NDLARLYTRVA
+1476 LARLYTRVA
-1487 PTMEWMEN
+1487 PTMEWREN
-1495 NYYKLL
+1495 NYYQLL
-1501 PKAQNSALITSN
+1501 PEGQNSVLITSN

-1573 PAIVLHQQVKDA
+1573 PTIVLHQQVKDA

-1729 VSQNGTDDDVIDFLN
+1729 VSQNGTNDDVIDFLN

-1787 VKHNDPV
+1787 VKHDDPV

-1800 SHANQLISQCG
+1800 SHANKLISQCG

>member
-1 MRRWLTNSALVLSV
+1 MLRFLTNNVLVLSV
-15 FLGFQQVPDGKSL
+15 FIGFLQLSDGKQL
-28 SGQEIGVLEEF
+28 HGQEIGVLEEF
-39 VLSSNRESVLKKMVP
+39 VLSSDRESVLKKMVP

-61 FHALHHQ
+61 FHALHYQ
-68 NLEQYEKVD
+68 NIEQYEKVD
-77 EILDKWKK
+77 EILFKWRK
-85 RLGEQKNYRVI
+85 RLGEEKNYRVI

-104 YSSNPQES
+104 YNSNPKAT
-112 LDFLIKELNLYF
+112 LDFLTKELNLYF

-129 LPQAAQ
+129 LPQTAQ
-135 NFPTEFD
+135 NYPTEFD
-142 QKLISNDRLVESA
+142 QKLLANDRLIKAA
-155 LKSSKLTGGFTER
+155 LNSSKLTGGFTDR

-186 LNRLQHPDFPNLVE
+186 LKRLQHPDFPNLVE
-200 LIAADLTAPYSKGFG
+200 LIAADLNEPYSKGFG
-215 SMKIHQL
+215 SIGIHRL
-222 MTLEQMDELARRYP
+222 MTLEQMDELTKRYP
-236 KSKTI
+236 KSNTI
-241 DRYVDIYLKK
+241 DSYVDIYLEK

-261 ANHLE
+261 TNELE
-266 HRKYL
+266 YRKYL
-271 ERLKRFVTPLNSNF
+271 ERLKEFVTPLNANF
-285 NSLKACVLYRMLELN
+285 NSLKACVLYRILELD
-300 RIQGIYDLDLFV
+300 RSQGTYDLDLFV
-312 EYLKLPKSV
+312 EYLKLPKRAA
-321 VYINPAL
+321 YINPVL
-328 LKNKKSQTI
+328 LRNKKSQAI
-337 ANLQANYSDRIMLP
+337 ANLQANYLDRIMLP

-376 FTPYVRETYLGQQF
+376 FTPFIQETYLGQQF

-405 ASRLSPDQYKQIL
+405 ASKLSPDQYKQIL

-423 EFAAD
+423 EFTAD

-433 SVNDDVALSLNL
+433 SADDDVSLSLNL

-458 NTGNYYRTQGKEVD
+458 NTGNYYRTNGKEVD

-486 TFSYESPPAIRQRHE
+486 TFTYKFPPAIRQRHE
-501 FKFPQMQQRGVYVVD
+501 FKFPQMQKRGVYVVD

-529 KGRLHLSSSVT
+529 KGRLHLSAFVT
-540 PLGQQFTVMD
+540 PLGQQITVMN
-550 EVGNVVKDADLWV
+550 EIGKVVKDADLWV
-563 DGSLYEHD
+563 DGSLYEPN
-571 EKGEIAI
+571 EEGRITL
-578 PFSTQPGSVT
+578 PFSTQPGNVA
-588 AVVTQ
+588 AVVTE
-593 GDFSCLRPFNHVGE
+593 GDFSCLQPFNHIGE
-607 NYQFKAAIYLDRES
+607 KYQFEAAIYLDRES

-668 VINGLKLSEALETI
+668 VIDGLKLSEAVETI

-690 LSSVSLELSADLKV
+690 LSSVSFELSADLKV

-743 LEVLGKNG
+743 LEILGKNG
-751 ERRPRQ
+751 ERRAGQ
-757 PVRIKVLKSE
+757 PVRIKVLTGD
-767 FKNAV
+767 FKNPILAD
-772 VAELQSDAD
+772 LQSDVD
-781 GLVGLGPLTGVIEI
+781 GLVALGPLTNVVEI
-795 AVENRDG
+795 SVENRDG
-802 NKRKNWPL
+802 NKKKNWPL
-810 ATQDQTYVRTMHAR
+810 ATQDQAYVRTIHAR
-824 VGGEVELPAPVGVA
+824 AGGEVKLPAPAGVTQ
-838 KADRNYI
+838 ADRNYI
-845 SLMELRHNSFVK
+845 SLMELRRNSFVK
-857 DYFELVKVEDGLVKI
+857 DYFNLVKVEDGLVKI

-933 SNQEK
+933 SNDEK

-964 AFDEFSKIG
+964 AFDEFSKIS
-973 DVEPW
+973 DIEPW
-978 GYQPGIRRSVYQ
+978 AYQPGGRRSVYQ

-1021 ILNPWE
+1021 ILNPWQ

-1040 GESFGGMG
+1040 GDSFGAMG
-1048 GGLGGSGSRSARKDS
+1048 GDRGASGGRSARKNS
-1063 KSETDADF
+1063 KSKTDADF
-1071 ANLDYLGSDSILLA
+1071 AKLDYLGNDSILLA

-1091 NGIVAIDRDKLGP
+1091 NGIVVIDRDKLGP

-1109 FVAVNAFETIQRNAD
+1109 FIAVNAFETVQRNAN

-1130 APRDARLGRALDP
+1130 APRDARLAKALDP
-1143 TKHFSQSKQMQNLL
+1143 AQHFSQSKQMEKLS
-1157 AGDSL
+1157 AGDTL

-1175 DDLGDAFQLMLALN
+1175 DDLRDAFQLMLALN

-1196 FDFILTWK
+1196 FDFILTWT

-1226 LMKKDYEF
+1226 LMKKDYDF

-1318 RSRGMDELAV
+1318 RSRGLNDSAMAEMDN
-1328 TEISEATLEKG
+1328 ATLNAGAAIQSNRAKG
-1339 VGSEMGQFNSSD
+1339 LS
-1351 GVVLGRGRGYGDRG
+1351 
-1365 GDGGGGLGG
+1365 GGGGMGG
-1374 GGGGLGGGGYQFGGA
+1374 GGMINSRGGGGFQA
-1389 KKADKRRF
+1389 
-1397 LGRTVPGDADSED
+1397 
-1410 VESDEMMGESVNG
+1410 
-1423 VAQRLNAPSG
+1423 LNAPEAAVPQKSFDATVEAG
-1433 ELSEARKQ
+1433 EDLMEGSMDQLEEDFDAEIGEIAVDGRYLLKKKEAE
-1441 LGKKTN
+1441 
-1447 SKAKEK
+1447 AKEKIK
-1453 RQLEEQQMEQLWYA
+1453 RQLEEKQMDKLWYTQ
-1467 EPEELARER
+1467 PGKLARAR
-1476 NDLARLYTRVA
+1476 SNLGRLYTRVA

-1495 NYYKLL
+1495 NYYQLL
-1501 PKAQNSALITSN
+1501 PKAQNSALVSSN

-1527 LSPHFAESSRNFT
+1527 LSPYFAESSRNFT
-1540 EIMLALAVLD
+1540 EMMLALAVLD

-1562 VDNTMTYKAAG
+1562 VDNSMIYKAAG
-1573 PAIVLHQQVKDA
+1573 PTIVLHQQVKGA

-1612 VRFDKFVNDD
+1612 VRFDKFVNND

-1689 GFEHYPAHVS
+1689 NFEHYPAHVS
-1699 AKERVIAVADPV
+1699 AKDRVIAVADPV
-1711 TFKVVDRPAEVD
+1711 AFKVVDRPAEVD

-1729 VSQNGTDDDVIDFLN
+1729 VSQNGTNDDVIDFLN

-1751 KLDAIAF
+1751 KLSAIAF
-1758 RMKDKAFFERT
+1758 RMKDKAFFTRT
-1769 IETLRSRCAYNNV
+1769 IETLRARCAYDNV
-1782 LWSYA
+1782 LWAYS
-1787 VKHNDPV
+1787 VKHDDPV
-1794 AINEYL
+1794 AIEEFL
-1800 SHANQLISQCG
+1800 SHANKLISMCG
-1811 AYLQSDLLSIDPVER
+1811 VSFQSDLLSIDPAER

-1841 AHQLGATRK
+1841 THQLGAARK
-1850 ILNPEFASQYG
+1850 ILNPEFASQYNR
-1861 QLLTVLSNRRNL
+1861 LLKVLSNRRTL
-1873 TDDDQLA
+1873 TADDQLA

-1891 EAAMLHF
+1891 ETAMSHF
-1898 GKVSKANL
+1898 GKVSKTNL

-1943 WANRF
+1943 WSNRF

-1956 EINGASATT
+1956 EINGASVTT
-1965 VNPKDNAEVQTE
+1965 VDPKDNAEVQTE
-1977 MAARAPS
+1977 LSARAPS
-1984 FDFKVESGVAKINFQ
+1984 FDFKVENGVAKINSQ
-1999 NLDELTVNLYEMDVE
+1999 NLDDLTVNLYEMDVE

-2034 PNSSQ
+2034 PNHSQ
-2039 QVTLN
+2039 QVSL
-2044 NKTDNGEVQMD
+2044 NKTGDAKAQVD
-2055 GGKRIHEFELPAE
+2055 GDERIREFELPVE

-2093 LDIQMVEKFGQ
+2093 LDIQLVEKFGQ
-2104 VKVSE
+2104 LKVSE

-2124 AKSADGTVAFHK
+2124 AKSANGKVVFHK

-2146 DYVSQSNTSLD
+2146 DYVSQSNASLD

-2171 GAVIRQARPPME
+2171 GSVIRQARPPIE

>member
-1 MRRWLTNSALVLSV
+1 MLRWLTKSALVLSV
-15 FLGFQQVPDGKSL
+15 FIGLLPSSGEKNL
-28 SGQEIGVLEEF
+28 LGQELGVLEDF
-39 VLSSNRESVLKKMVP
+39 VLSSDRESVLKKMVP

-61 FHALHHQ
+61 FHALHFQ

-77 EILDKWKK
+77 EILGKWRK
-85 RLGEQKNYRVI
+85 RLGEQPNYRVI

-104 YSSNPQES
+104 YNSNPQET
-112 LDFLIKELNLYF
+112 LDFLTKELNLYF
-124 AHRQK
+124 AHRQR
-129 LPQAAQ
+129 LPQAEQ

-142 QKLISNDRLVESA
+142 QKLISNDRLIQSA
-155 LKSSKLTGGFTER
+155 LRSSKLTGGFTER

-186 LNRLQHPDFPNLVE
+186 LKRLQYPDFPNLVE
-200 LIAADLTAPYSKGFG
+200 LIAADLAERYSEGFG
-215 SMKIHQL
+215 SMRIHQML
-222 MTLEQMDELARRYP
+222 TLGQMDELARRYP

-241 DRYVDIYLKK
+241 DRFVDIYLKK
-251 LYPSEDVEWT
+251 LYPSEDVDWT
-261 ANHLE
+261 MDPSE

-271 ERLKRFVTPLNSNF
+271 ERLRSFVTPLNANF
-285 NSLKACVLYRMLELN
+285 NSLKACVLYRLLELD
-300 RIQGIYDLDLFV
+300 RSEGKYDLDLFV

-321 VYINPAL
+321 VYINPVL

-337 ANLQANYSDRIMLP
+337 ANLRANYSDRIMLP
-351 PVADDQLL
+351 PVTDDQVL
-359 VKDYLHHFLRNA
+359 VKDYLHHFLRDA
-371 DGVSQ
+371 EGVSK
-376 FTPYVRETYLGQQF
+376 FAPYVRETFLRQQF

-405 ASRLSPDQYKQIL
+405 ASQLSPDQYKQIL

-433 SVNDDVALSLNL
+433 AVNDDVSLSLHL

-458 NTGNYYRTQGKEVD
+458 NTGNYYRTNGKEVD

-486 TFSYESPPAIRQRHE
+486 TFSYQSPPAIRQRHE
-501 FKFPQMQQRGVYVVD
+501 FKFPQMQKRGVYVVD

-529 KGRLHLSSSVT
+529 KGRLHFSASVT
-540 PLGQQFTVMD
+540 PLGQQFTVTD
-550 EVGNVVKDADLWV
+550 ESGKVVKDADLWV

-571 EKGEIAI
+571 DDGKIML
-578 PFSTQPGSVT
+578 PFSTQPGIAK

-593 GDFSCLRPFNHVGE
+593 GDFSSLRPFNHVGE
-607 NYQFKAAIYLDRES
+607 NYQFEAAIYLDRES

-630 LIRPSLKIAGGNPV
+630 LIRPSLKIVGGNPV
-644 PVSMLESPKLVVT
+644 PVSILESPKLVVT

-668 VINGLKLSEALETI
+668 VIDGLKLSEAVETV

-704 VSENKTQRMI
+704 VSENRSQRMT
-714 ARRNYQF
+714 AVRSYQF
-721 NGIDKSDTIEDIH
+721 NGIDKSDTIEDVH
-734 LLPTKAGYF
+734 LLPTESGYF
-743 LEVLGKNG
+743 LEILGKNG
-751 ERRPRQ
+751 ERRSGH

-767 FKNAV
+767 FKNPVIAD
-772 VAELQSDAD
+772 LQSDAD
-781 GLVGLGPLTGVIEI
+781 GLVGLGTLAGVVELT
-795 AVENRDG
+795 VENRG
-802 NKRKNWPL
+802 SSKQKTWAL
-810 ATQDQTYVRTMHAR
+810 GTQDQTYVRTMNVR
-824 VGGEVELPAPVGVA
+824 VGEEVELPAPAEVT
-838 KADRNYI
+838 KADRNFI
-845 SLMELRHNSFVK
+845 SLLEIRRNSFVK
-857 DYFELVKVEDGLVKI
+857 DWFDLVKVKNGLI
-872 SDLPRGDYQLRLT
+872 RIADLPRGDYELRLT
-885 YPRQRAGQKYQS
+885 YPRQRSSRNYQS
-897 INIRVVK
+897 LKIRVVK
-904 GVDAGNTIV
+904 GVEAGDMIV
-913 GEKRHLETRV
+913 GEKRHLEHRT

-938 IRLQL
+938 IRIQL

-964 AFDEFSKIG
+964 AFDEFSRVG
-973 DVEPW
+973 DMEPW
-978 GYQPGIRRSVYQ
+978 GYQPGNRRSVYK

-1014 MLDRPSL
+1014 MLERPSL

-1027 VRGTDNDVQTAKD
+1027 VKGTDNNAQTANA
-1040 GESFGGMG
+1040 GEAFGGVG
-1048 GGLGGSGSRSARKDS
+1048 GGLGGSGARSERKDA

-1071 ANLDYLGSDSILLA
+1071 ANLDYLGDDSILLA

-1109 FVAVNAFETIQRNAD
+1109 FVAVNVFETVQRNVD

-1130 APRDARLGRALDP
+1130 APRDARLVKALDP
-1143 TKHFSQSKQMQNLL
+1143 AQHFSQSKQMEKLL
-1157 AGDSL
+1157 AGDTL

-1189 PASNLAK
+1189 PATNLAK
-1196 FDFILTWK
+1196 FDFILGWNE
-1204 DRTPAEK
+1204 RSLAEK
-1211 QRLYSEFACHELNFF
+1211 QSLYSEFACHELNFF

-1251 VDLWL
+1251 MDLWF
-1256 LKEDLNRFAQP
+1256 LKEDLNRFAKP
-1267 WEYARLNAFEKILL
+1267 WEYSRLNAFEKILL
-1281 SQRLEQRKDEITRNI
+1281 SQRLEQRKDDITRNI

-1318 RSRGMDELAV
+1318 RSRGMDEQAIDQMAKAKFK
-1328 TEISEATLEKG
+1328 ES
-1339 VGSEMGQFNSSD
+1339 VGNRPVPSAS
-1351 GVVLGRGRGYGDRG
+1351 
-1365 GDGGGGLGG
+1365 GGLGG
-1374 GGGGLGGGGYQFGGA
+1374 GGFGGRGGGLEMGKEGSG
-1389 KKADKRRF
+1389 KADSRRSF
-1397 LGRTVPGDADSED
+1397 LGRTLGSDVDFEAESE
-1410 VESDEMMGESVNG
+1410 SLNG
-1423 VAQRLNAPSG
+1423 VFDLEQDDQMDEEES
-1433 ELSEARKQ
+1433 
-1441 LGKKTN
+1441 GKKEK
-1447 SKAKEK
+1447 SKAGRK
-1453 RQLEEQQMEQLWYA
+1453 RQLEKQLMDKMWFSQS
-1467 EPEELARER
+1467 EDLARAR
-1476 NDLARLYTRVA
+1476 SNAARLYTRVA

-1495 NYYKLL
+1495 NYYELV
-1501 PKAQNSALITSN
+1501 PKAQNSALVSSN
-1513 RFWRDYASHREGAF
+1513 RFWRDYASHRDGVF
-1527 LSPHFAESSRNFT
+1527 LSPYFAESTRNFT
-1540 EIMLALAVLD
+1540 EMMLALAVLD
-1550 LPFEEPEQNFEF
+1550 LPFEEPEQKFEF
-1562 VDNTMTYKAAG
+1562 VNNTMTYKAVG
-1573 PAIVLHQQVKDA
+1573 PTIVLHQQVKDA
-1585 IFERGNSTV
+1585 IFDRGNSTV

-1612 VRFDKFVNDD
+1612 VRFDKFVNGD

-1632 VVLTNPTSTPMSVE
+1632 VVLTNPTSTPMNVE

-1669 SLEAFSTATFE
+1669 NLEAFSTATFE

-1689 GFEHYPAHVS
+1689 NFEHYPAHVS

-1711 TFKVVDRPAEVD
+1711 TFKVVDQPAEVD

-1729 VSQNGTDDDVIDFLN
+1729 VSQNGTNDDVIDFLN
-1744 RENVLRL
+1744 RENILRH
-1751 KLDAIAF
+1751 KLSDIAF

-1769 IETLRSRCAYNNV
+1769 IETLRARCAYDNV
-1782 LWSYA
+1782 LWAYA

-1794 AINEYL
+1794 AIKEFL
-1800 SHANQLISQCG
+1800 SHANKLIAQCG
-1811 AYLQSDLLSIDPVER
+1811 VAFQSDLLTIDPVER

-1841 AHQLGATRK
+1841 AHQLGGTRK
-1850 ILNPEFASQYG
+1850 ILNPEFASQYNR
-1861 QLLTVLSNRRNL
+1861 LLTVLSNRRTL

-1891 EAAMLHF
+1891 EDAMSHF
-1898 GKVSKANL
+1898 SKVSKVNL

-1956 EINGASATT
+1956 EINGASAIT
-1965 VNPKDNAEVQTE
+1965 VNSKDNVEVQTE

-1999 NLDELTVNLYEMDVE
+1999 NLDEMTVNLYEMDVE

-2034 PNSSQ
+2034 PNFSQ
-2039 QVTLN
+2039 NIELDKKDGDATAQV
-2044 NKTDNGEVQMD
+2044 
-2055 GGKRIHEFELPAE
+2055 GGKRNHEFELPPK

-2093 LDIQMVEKFGQ
+2093 LDIQVVEKFGQ
-2104 VKVSE
+2104 LKVSE
-2109 ASTGKPIAKTYVKVY
+2109 ASTGKPLAKTYVKVY
-2124 AKSADGTVAFHK
+2124 AKSANGEVVFHK